1 MKRFLALFAL
11 IAILLPATVQAQTP
25 TYGNFEFKLGGWY
38 PSIDDEFGG
47 SGPFEQHFGDGNLL
61 IGEIEFGAYF
71 WQGFGKL
78 GASLSVGYTTV
89 TGNALA
95 TDGTSVSDETTF
107 SVWPF
112 RANVLYRL
120 DIWAEDNG
128 FPLVPA
134 AKLGLDL
141 HHWNTRDT
149 QGNVSSTND
158 RQGSG
163 WKWGWHGSL
172 GVHFLLDIIDPES
185 AALFDL
191 NWGINNTYLFAEFY
205 LQQVNDF
212 GADGLD
218 LSDNFFMFGL
228 NFEY

>member
-1 MKRFLALFAL
+1 MKRILFVLALL
-11 IAILLPATVQAQTP
+11 MLLPATAAADQSP
-25 TYGNFEFKLGGWY
+25 IYGNVEFRMGGWY

-47 SGPFEQHFGDGNLL
+47 SGPFADHFGDSNLL
-61 IGEIEFGAYF
+61 IGELELGAYF
-71 WQGFGKL
+71 WQGFGRL
-78 GASLSVGYTTV
+78 GASISAGYTTV

-95 TDGTSVSDETTF
+95 TDGSDVTDETTF
-107 SVWPF
+107 SVWPL

-120 DIWAEDNG
+120 DVWNDENG

-141 HHWNTRDT
+141 HYWNTRDT
-149 QGNVSSTND
+149 QGDLSSSNGNKGD
-158 RQGSG
+158 G
-163 WKWGWHGSL
+163 WKYGWHGSL
-172 GVHFLLDIIDPES
+172 GLHFLLDVIDRES

-191 NWGINNTYLFAEFY
+191 NWGVNNTYLFAEFIF
-205 LQQVNDF
+205 QNVDSF
-212 GADGLD
+212 GGDGFD